1 MSARGASTKTTALAG
16 KLPRSLSTLSSAEV
30 LSARRSIRSVLSL
43 RNVCQNGANFLPTSL
58 FSTRATRDRRI
69 YSPTGIHRPA
79 KEQEVRRYP
88 LVDNAFA
95 IALKT
100 LLARMAVDL
109 VVSCQNYLLLP
120 TPKGGDKNGRD

>member
-16 KLPRSLSTLSSAEV
+16 KLPRSVSALSGAKS
-30 LSARRSIRSVLSL
+30 LSACDPFRSILSF
-43 RNVCQNGANFLPTSL
+43 RDVCQNGANSLPTSL
-58 FSTRATRDRRI
+58 FSTRATRDGMV
-69 YSPTGIHRPA
+69 YFPTGIYRPA

>member
-1 MSARGASTKTTALAG
+1 M
-16 KLPRSLSTLSSAEV
+16 V
-30 LSARRSIRSVLSL
+30 Y
-43 RNVCQNGANFLPTSL
+43 F
-58 FSTRATRDRRI
+58 
-69 YSPTGIHRPA
+69 PTGIYRPA